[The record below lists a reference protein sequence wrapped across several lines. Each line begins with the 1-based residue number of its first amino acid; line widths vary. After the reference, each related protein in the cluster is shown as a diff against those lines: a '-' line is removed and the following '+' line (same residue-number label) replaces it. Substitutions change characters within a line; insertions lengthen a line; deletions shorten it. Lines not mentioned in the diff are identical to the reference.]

1 MSPVPSVEPAP
12 LRPRPD
18 ADAGIPSAASSRS
31 GSRHAGAPSR
41 RGSRHAGGPS
51 PRGSRHVSVRKF
63 RPWRV
68 TLVLATAALSA
79 GALVAAHNVE
89 GRDLSAAKTNPVRS
103 AHSLGRTSALS
114 DAASPSPRVG
124 RVPVVHEDRRT
135 PAVHKDHK
143 TPAPQSSAS
152 PHPVQSRPGLSGPSG
167 VPVPTGNLPGWQL
180 TYSQDFS
187 GTSLPPG
194 WGAYSGEPGGD
205 PYGYWDSA
213 NVSVSNGE
221 LHLSTTPND
230 DPQSSNTASTGGV
243 AFSGNPQEYGMYLV
257 RMRGD
262 YEPGLQIS
270 DIALLW
276 PADGNSWPPE
286 MDFFEDEGGSRSG
299 FTASLHPGP
308 DGDDCCVVRN
318 TLANAATQWHTYG
331 IIWTP
336 TSITY
341 TIDGRAWG
349 VVQSSQ
355 VSGPG
360 EWPSIPM
367 NLDLQ
372 SQNLGPAQPN
382 GSIETMTVAWVAE
395 YAPSS

>member
-1 MSPVPSVEPAP
+1 MSPAPPVESAP

-18 ADAGIPSAASSRS
+18 ADAGIPSAAPSRRASSHRA
-31 GSRHAGAPSR
+31 SRHAA
-41 RGSRHAGGPS
+41 
-51 PRGSRHVSVRKF
+51 VRKF

-79 GALVAAHNVE
+79 GTLVAAHNVE

-103 AHSLGRTSALS
+103 VPRLGRTSALS

-124 RVPVVHEDRRT
+124 RVPAVHEDRRT
-135 PAVHKDHK
+135 HAVHKDGK
-143 TPAPQSSAS
+143 TSAPQSSAS
-152 PHPVQSRPGLSGPSG
+152 PHQVQSRSGLSGPSG
-167 VPVPTGNLPGWQL
+167 VAVPAGNLPGWQL

-187 GTSLPPG
+187 GTTLPPG

-221 LHLSTTPND
+221 LHLRTTPND
-230 DPQSSNTASTGGV
+230 DPQSSNTSSTGGV

-257 RMRGD
+257 RMKGD

-276 PADGNSWPPE
+276 PADGNTWPPE
-286 MDFFEDEGGSRSG
+286 MDFFEDGGGSRSG

-336 TSITY
+336 SSITY
-341 TIDGRAWG
+341 TIDGRPWG
-349 VVQSSQ
+349 VSQSSQ

-372 SQNLGPAQPN
+372 SQNLGSAQPN

>member
-1 MSPVPSVEPAP
+1 MSPVPPATPAP

-18 ADAGIPSAASSRS
+18 ADAGIPSAAPSHRASSHRAS
-31 GSRHAGAPSR
+31 SHRA
-41 RGSRHAGGPS
+41 
-51 PRGSRHVSVRKF
+51 SRHVGVRKF

-68 TLVLATAALSA
+68 TLVLVTAALSA
-79 GALVAAHNVE
+79 GTLVAVHNVE
-89 GRDLSAAKTNPVRS
+89 GRDLSAAITKPARS
-103 AHSLGRTSALS
+103 ASSFGRTSALS
-114 DAASPSPRVG
+114 NAASPSVRNG
-124 RVPVVHEDRRT
+124 RAPAVPEDRRA
-135 PAVHKDHK
+135 PAVHKDRRI
-143 TPAPQSSAS
+143 TAPQSSAS
-152 PHPVQSRPGLSGPSG
+152 PHQVQSRPVFSGPSG

-187 GTSLPPG
+187 GTTLPPG

-213 NVSVSNGE
+213 NVTVSNGE

-257 RMRGD
+257 RMKGD

-276 PADGNSWPPE
+276 PADGNTWPPE
-286 MDFFEDEGGSRSG
+286 MDFYEDEGGSRSG

-341 TIDGRAWG
+341 TIDGRPWG

-355 VSGPG
+355 VSAPG
-360 EWPSIPM
+360 EWPSTPM

-372 SQNLGPAQPN
+372 SQNLGPSQPN

>member
-18 ADAGIPSAASSRS
+18 ADAGIPSAAPSRR

-41 RGSRHAGGPS
+41 RGSRHAGAPS

-89 GRDLSAAKTNPVRS
+89 VRDLSAAKTNPARS
-103 AHSLGRTSALS
+103 APSFGQTSALS

-124 RVPVVHEDRRT
+124 RVPAVHEDRRT
-135 PAVHKDHK
+135 PAVHKDRK

-152 PHPVQSRPGLSGPSG
+152 PHQVQSRSGLSGPSG

-187 GTSLPPG
+187 GTTLPPG

-213 NVSVSNGE
+213 NVTVSNGE

-230 DPQSSNTASTGGV
+230 DPQSSNTSSTGGV
-243 AFSGNPQEYGMYLV
+243 AFSGNPQQYGMYLV
-257 RMRGD
+257 RMKGD

-276 PADGNSWPPE
+276 PADGNTWPPE

-341 TIDGRAWG
+341 TIDGRPWG

-355 VSGPG
+355 VSAPG

>member
-1 MSPVPSVEPAP
+1 MPPVPPVESAP
-12 LRPRPD
+12 VRPRP
-18 ADAGIPSAASSRS
+18 DAGIPSAPPSHRASRPV
-31 GSRHAGAPSR
+31 G
-41 RGSRHAGGPS
+41 
-51 PRGSRHVSVRKF
+51 VRKF

-68 TLVLATAALSA
+68 TLVLVAAALSA
-79 GALVAAHNVE
+79 GTLVAAHNVE
-89 GRDLSAAKTNPVRS
+89 VRDLSAAKTKPARS
-103 AHSLGRTSALS
+103 VPSFGRTSALS
-114 DAASPSPRVG
+114 NTASPSPRVG
-124 RVPVVHEDRRT
+124 RAPAVHEDRRT
-135 PAVHKDHK
+135 HAVHKDRR

-152 PHPVQSRPGLSGPSG
+152 PHQVQSRSGLSGPSG

-187 GTSLPPG
+187 GTTLPPG

-213 NVSVSNGE
+213 NVTVSNGE
-221 LHLSTTPND
+221 LHLSTTAND
-230 DPQSSNTASTGGV
+230 DPQSSNTYSTGGV
-243 AFSGNPQEYGMYLV
+243 AYYGNPQEYGMYLV
-257 RMRGD
+257 RMKGD

-270 DIALLW
+270 NIALLW
-276 PADGNSWPPE
+276 PADGNTWPPE
-286 MDFFEDEGGSRSG
+286 MDFYEDEGGSRSG

-308 DGDDCCVVRN
+308 DGNDCCVVRN

-331 IIWTP
+331 ISWTP

-341 TIDGRAWG
+341 TIDGKPWG

-355 VSGPG
+355 VSAPG

-372 SQNLGPAQPN
+372 SQNLGAAQPN

>member
-1 MSPVPSVEPAP
+1 MSPVPPVESAP

-18 ADAGIPSAASSRS
+18 TDAGIPDAGIPSA
-31 GSRHAGAPSR
+31 APSR
-41 RGSRHAGGPS
+41 RGSRHAA
-51 PRGSRHVSVRKF
+51 VRKT
-63 RPWRV
+63 RPWRI
-68 TLVLATAALSA
+68 TLILVTAALSA
-79 GALVAAHNVE
+79 GTLVAAHNVE
-89 GRDLSAAKTNPVRS
+89 VRDLSAAKTNPARSVRS
-103 AHSLGRTSALS
+103 SGQTSALS
-114 DAASPSPRVG
+114 NAASPSPRLG
-124 RVPVVHEDRRT
+124 RAPVVHEDRRT
-135 PAVHKDHK
+135 PAAHKDRR

-152 PHPVQSRPGLSGPSG
+152 PHQVQSRSVLSGPSG

-187 GTSLPPG
+187 GTSLPSG
-194 WGAYSGEPGGD
+194 WGAYTGEPGGD
-205 PYGYWDSA
+205 PYGYWDSS
-213 NVSVSNGE
+213 NVTVSNGE

-257 RMRGD
+257 RMKGD

-276 PADGNSWPPE
+276 PADGNTWPPE
-286 MDFFEDEGGSRSG
+286 MDFYEDEGGSRSG

-331 IIWTP
+331 IAWTP

-341 TIDGRAWG
+341 TIDGRTWG
-349 VVQSSQ
+349 VVRKSQ

-382 GSIETMTVAWVAE
+382 GSIETMTVDWVAE

>member
-1 MSPVPSVEPAP
+1 MPPVPPVESAP

-18 ADAGIPSAASSRS
+18 ANAGIPSAAPSRRGR

-41 RGSRHAGGPS
+41 RGN
-51 PRGSRHVSVRKF
+51 RHVSVRKF

-68 TLVLATAALSA
+68 TLVLVTAALSA
-79 GALVAAHNVE
+79 GTLVAVHNVE
-89 GRDLSAAKTNPVRS
+89 GRYLTAAKTNPARS
-103 AHSLGRTSALS
+103 APRLGQTSALS
-114 DAASPSPRVG
+114 NTSSPSPRVG
-124 RVPVVHEDRRT
+124 RA
-135 PAVHKDHK
+135 PAVHKDRRTHAVHK
-143 TPAPQSSAS
+143 DRRTPAPQSSAS
-152 PHPVQSRPGLSGPSG
+152 PHQVQSRSGLSGPSG

-187 GTSLPPG
+187 GTTLPPG
-194 WGAYSGEPGGD
+194 WGAYSGEPGSD
-205 PYGYWDSA
+205 PYGYWDPA
-213 NVSVSNGE
+213 NVTVSNGE

-230 DPQSSNTASTGGV
+230 DPQSSNTSSTGGV
-243 AFSGNPQEYGMYLV
+243 AFYGNTQTYGMYLV
-257 RMRGD
+257 RMKGD

-276 PADGNSWPPE
+276 PADGNTWPPE
-286 MDFFEDEGGSRSG
+286 MDFYEDEGGSRSG

-341 TIDGRAWG
+341 TIDGRPWG

-355 VSGPG
+355 VSAPG

>member
-1 MSPVPSVEPAP
+1 M
-12 LRPRPD
+12 
-18 ADAGIPSAASSRS
+18 
-31 GSRHAGAPSR
+31 
-41 RGSRHAGGPS
+41 
-51 PRGSRHVSVRKF
+51 
-63 RPWRV
+63 
-68 TLVLATAALSA
+68 
-79 GALVAAHNVE
+79 
-89 GRDLSAAKTNPVRS
+89 
-103 AHSLGRTSALS
+103 
-114 DAASPSPRVG
+114 
-124 RVPVVHEDRRT
+124 
-135 PAVHKDHK
+135 HKDRK

-152 PHPVQSRPGLSGPSG
+152 PHQVQSRPVLSGPSG

-187 GTSLPPG
+187 GTTLPPG

-205 PYGYWDSA
+205 PYGYWDAA
-213 NVSVSNGE
+213 NVTVGNGE

-230 DPQSSNTASTGGV
+230 DPQSSNTSSTGGV

-257 RMRGD
+257 RMKGD

-318 TLANAATQWHTYG
+318 TLANTATQWHTYG

-341 TIDGRAWG
+341 TIDGRPWG